1 MSKSLSLILV
11 LFFTMIL
18 LQACVPIG
26 WINKDYWTCNS
37 NDSSVYL
44 SKSLYLEMIEGKNG
58 VIFESMILYN
68 DGFCAFHYKKEFWK
82 QMSPKQ
88 FGRRSN
94 VDWGRYKLLKDSIVI
109 QFFSNT
115 GCGGGSPF
123 IYTVHQLA
131 GKILKDGS
139 VIISSYEFN
148 NACANGSA
156 KEGYIKWP
164 IDVQIFR
171 TKDVPFPIDNSNWL
185 MRKNID

>member
-37 NDSSVYL
+37 NDSSVYF
-44 SKSLYLEMIEGKNG
+44 SNSCYFEREERGNKFFINGMI
-58 VIFESMILYN
+58 FYN
-68 DGFCAFHYKKEFWK
+68 DGFCALHHKKEFWN
-82 QMSPKQ
+82 QMSHRQ